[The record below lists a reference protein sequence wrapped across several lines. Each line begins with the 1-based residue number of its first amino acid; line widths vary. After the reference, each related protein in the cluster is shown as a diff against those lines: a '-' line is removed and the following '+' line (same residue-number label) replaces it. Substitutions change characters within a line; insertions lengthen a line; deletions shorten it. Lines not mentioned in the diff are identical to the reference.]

1 MGRIVVAVAAGYA
14 AIGVLVVITDQV
26 FAAFIPGFK
35 QMNLPPLYYFS
46 ASLVTDSFY
55 SAMGGFLCALI
66 ARAQSRKATLALIVF
81 GEIVGIVSQ
90 IAFWHIVPHW
100 FGIALVVLY
109 PPAVWTGSRLRSG
122 MARPA

>member
-26 FAAFIPGFK
+26 FSAFIPGFK
-35 QMNLPPLYYFS
+35 QMALPPLYYFS

-81 GEIVGIVSQ
+81 GDG
-90 IAFWHIVPHW
+90 WHCVADSILAYRS
-100 FGIALVVLY
+100 ALVWNCVG
-109 PPAVWTGSRLRSG
+109 GSLSAGGVDRLAPS
-122 MARPA
+122 